1 MSIPWSGYSVPWQ
14 ICQDPTYF
22 KAMRN
27 EYQKSL
33 IFNNR
38 MINTII
44 IDQHYK
50 ISHPEI
56 TDELILSLID
66 VINGERL
73 DPESVKGEFEY
84 YKVDPLYY
92 LDKPYRLIFLLCLS
106 DDYLGVINAFRVKGD
121 SNEK

>member
-1 MSIPWSGYSVPWQ
+1 
-14 ICQDPTYF
+14 
-22 KAMRN
+22 MRN

-38 MINTII
+38 IINTII

-66 VINGERL
+66 VISGERF

>member
-1 MSIPWSGYSVPWQ
+1 
-14 ICQDPTYF
+14 
-22 KAMRN
+22 MRN
-27 EYQKSL
+27 EYQKLL
-33 IFNNR
+33 IFANR

-66 VINGERL
+66 VI
-73 DPESVKGEFEY
+73 
-84 YKVDPLYY
+84 
-92 LDKPYRLIFLLCLS
+92 S
-106 DDYLGVINAFRVKGD
+106 DDYLGVINAFRVKGE